1 LDRYSATSRIVKQ
14 QKTAAYGN
22 DLGNQVSLLEPMAH
36 VIRSVMEDGSRRRKH
51 CSFERIGDVNRYSTN
66 LAVNGGGMDETQACL
81 LDKITINIFR
91 GDAFP
96 LKRVCYTSRL

>member
-1 LDRYSATSRIVKQ
+1 MVKQ
-14 QKTAAYGN
+14 QKSAEFGN
-22 DLGNQVSLLEPMAH
+22 DLGNQVSLLELYAH

-51 CSFERIGDVNRYSTN
+51 CCFERTGNVNWFKTSLTA
-66 LAVNGGGMDETQACL
+66 LDSGMEETKACL

-96 LKRVCYTSRL
+96 LKRVCLTNRP